1 MRKKIR
7 RKTSQRSGAQSPAP
21 SSRPGKWLLTVLIL
35 LCLLAMG
42 SLGFRH
48 FVTDRITDRGGME
61 NPDYTGSDSAPMDSR
76 EPSTLYQ

>member
-7 RKTSQRSGAQSPAP
+7 WKTPQCSGAQSPAP

-35 LCLLAMG
+35 LCLLALG

-61 NPDYTGSDSAPMDSR
+61 NPDYTGSDAVPMDPR
-76 EPSTLYQ
+76 EPQTPYQ